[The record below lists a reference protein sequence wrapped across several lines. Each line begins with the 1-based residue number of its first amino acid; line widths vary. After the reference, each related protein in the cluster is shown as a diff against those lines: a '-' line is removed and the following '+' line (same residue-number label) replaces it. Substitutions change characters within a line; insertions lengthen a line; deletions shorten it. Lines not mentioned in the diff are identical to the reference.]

1 MSSGSEIQSEIGK
14 GGRGM
19 GGEKKKKKQSARHV
33 LTAKNHENMYITP
46 QKIIMGDNPQCAVG
60 AEV

>member
-1 MSSGSEIQSEIGK
+1 
-14 GGRGM
+14 M